1 MFIGKRVLSNF
12 FSERRLKKELGFKDL
27 VLIGLGA
34 TIEASIFVLIAPGA
48 EIVGKYLPIS
58 FILGGALALGVALVY
73 SEIATNLPEEG
84 ADLRFIFKS
93 FSSDI
98 WAFITSWLVIL
109 GDLSYLAL
117 NLLGL
122 TVYLKTFLPINQL
135 AFSIIILLAI
145 TVLNLRGIKRTSLVE
160 NSITMVLLFFLA
172 VIVGWAF
179 FNWVGEN
186 QIVNNISSSDSFI
199 LLPIIVGTALIYS
212 SFIGYEDITSVAG
225 EVKDPHKNI
234 PKAMIITVIIT
245 TSLYVVL
252 SFLSVQTI
260 PLAQL
265 KESETPLLLLA
276 ITNNIPSFIVTA
288 AAILAI
294 VSTLVITLLVAS
306 RKVFALAQ
314 EDYFKNWLGNTN
326 SSGVPTQAV
335 LFCTFI
341 TLILT
346 IIGSVKFV
354 AYLGN
359 SVYLIGVI
367 ATTVA
372 LLIMHRKNPNF
383 GRWFRVPFSPYLP
396 LLIIFVSGTVLIF
409 VETRA
414 LFYVF
419 VWGLIGAFIYHLN
432 KR

>member
-145 TVLNLRGIKRTSLVE
+145 TVLNLRGIK
-160 NSITMVLLFFLA
+160 
-172 VIVGWAF
+172 
-179 FNWVGEN
+179 
-186 QIVNNISSSDSFI
+186 
-199 LLPIIVGTALIYS
+199 
-212 SFIGYEDITSVAG
+212 
-225 EVKDPHKNI
+225 
-234 PKAMIITVIIT
+234 
-245 TSLYVVL
+245 
-252 SFLSVQTI
+252 
-260 PLAQL
+260 
-265 KESETPLLLLA
+265 
-276 ITNNIPSFIVTA
+276 
-288 AAILAI
+288 
-294 VSTLVITLLVAS
+294 
-306 RKVFALAQ
+306 
-314 EDYFKNWLGNTN
+314 
-326 SSGVPTQAV
+326 
-335 LFCTFI
+335 
-341 TLILT
+341 
-346 IIGSVKFV
+346 
-354 AYLGN
+354 
-359 SVYLIGVI
+359 
-367 ATTVA
+367 
-372 LLIMHRKNPNF
+372 
-383 GRWFRVPFSPYLP
+383 
-396 LLIIFVSGTVLIF
+396 
-409 VETRA
+409 
-414 LFYVF
+414 
-419 VWGLIGAFIYHLN
+419 
-432 KR
+432 

>member
-1 MFIGKRVLSNF
+1 
-12 FSERRLKKELGFKDL
+12 
-27 VLIGLGA
+27 
-34 TIEASIFVLIAPGA
+34 
-48 EIVGKYLPIS
+48 
-58 FILGGALALGVALVY
+58 
-73 SEIATNLPEEG
+73 
-84 ADLRFIFKS
+84 
-93 FSSDI
+93 
-98 WAFITSWLVIL
+98 
-109 GDLSYLAL
+109 
-117 NLLGL
+117 
-122 TVYLKTFLPINQL
+122 
-135 AFSIIILLAI
+135 
-145 TVLNLRGIKRTSLVE
+145 
-160 NSITMVLLFFLA
+160 
-172 VIVGWAF
+172 
-179 FNWVGEN
+179 
-186 QIVNNISSSDSFI
+186 
-199 LLPIIVGTALIYS
+199 
-212 SFIGYEDITSVAG
+212 
-225 EVKDPHKNI
+225 
-234 PKAMIITVIIT
+234 MIITVIIT